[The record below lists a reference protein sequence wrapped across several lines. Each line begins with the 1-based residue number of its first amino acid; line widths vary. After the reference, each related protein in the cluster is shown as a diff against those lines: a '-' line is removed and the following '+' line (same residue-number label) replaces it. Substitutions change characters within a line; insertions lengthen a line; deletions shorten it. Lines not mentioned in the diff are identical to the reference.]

1 MNTQTITYNGNQIT
15 ISSADALNWTGDDIN
30 LRLRPN
36 MTWRV
41 TRNEY
46 AANGATAQEAVG
58 ALAALEAKTQR
69 AATLAA
75 RSTKGQI
82 FAREM
87 RAYLHIG
94 ARTRRF
100 NSKKWQQDGHRDIL
114 NLIAEA
120 NNQPGMRNAK
130 REAIFQTAYA
140 ALCSWEKHIDGY
152 RADALLV
159 SHINAMTPY
168 QFCALL
174 GDMIDADI
182 SNVGQGER
190 FFRRMTGLLYAQAA

>member
-1 MNTQTITYNGNQIT
+1 MNTQAVIINGT
-15 ISSADALNWTGDDIN
+15 ETTLFSTDSLNWSAGDLT

-36 MTWRV
+36 MTWRA
-41 TRNEY
+41 TRNER
-46 AANGATAQEAVG
+46 AAIGATAQEAVD
-58 ALAALEAKTQR
+58 ALAGLEAKTQR
-69 AATLAA
+69 AANLAA
-75 RSTKGQI
+75 RSTKGQV

-87 RAYLHIG
+87 RTYLHIG

-100 NSKKWQQDGHRDIL
+100 NSKKWQQDGHRDVL
-114 NLIAEA
+114 SLIAEA
-120 NNQPGMRNAK
+120 NNEPGMRNVE

-152 RADALLV
+152 RADAVLV
-159 SHINAMTPY
+159 AHINNMTPY

-174 GDMIDADI
+174 GDMIDAEI

-190 FFRRMTGLLYAQAA
+190 FFRSMTGRLYAQAA

>member
-1 MNTQTITYNGNQIT
+1 MKTITINGT
-15 ISSADALNWTGDDIN
+15 DTTLVSTGTFTWTAGDIN

-41 TRNEY
+41 TRNEH
-46 AANGATAQEAVG
+46 AAIGATDQEAVD
-58 ALAALEAKTQR
+58 ALAALETKTQR
-69 AATLAA
+69 AANLAA
-75 RSTKGQI
+75 RSTKGQV

-87 RAYLHIG
+87 RTYLHIG

-100 NSKKWQQDGHRDIL
+100 SSKKWQQDGHRDIL

-120 NNQPGMRNAK
+120 NNQPGMRNAE

-152 RADALLV
+152 RADAALV

-174 GDMIDADI
+174 GDMIDAEI

-190 FFRRMTGLLYAQAA
+190 FFRAMAGRVYAQAA